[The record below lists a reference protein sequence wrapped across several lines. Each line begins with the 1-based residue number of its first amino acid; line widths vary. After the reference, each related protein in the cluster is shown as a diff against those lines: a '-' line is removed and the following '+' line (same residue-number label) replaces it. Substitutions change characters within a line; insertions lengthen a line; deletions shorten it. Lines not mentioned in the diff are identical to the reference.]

1 MSANSGRL
9 RKGLKVIHEGK
20 EKIVKD
26 WFWTSDPVP
35 NSDVINIRF
44 EDGTGCQ
51 GFNIKYTGKEKK
63 EEEKMWKESRKRQKE
78 WEKKIGFNS
87 NLLKTFLK
95 I

>member
-9 RKGLKVIHEGK
+9 YKGIKVIHEGK

-26 WFWTSDPVP
+26 WFFTSDPCP

-51 GFNIKYTGKEKK
+51 GWHIQYTGKEKK
-63 EEEKMWKESRKRQKE
+63 EEEKMWKESRKRQKQ
-78 WEKKIGFNS
+78 WEKKIS
-87 NLLKTFLK
+87 IDTNLFST
-95 I
+95 IM